1 MGERGYGFHGKVLE
15 IDLTRG
21 DARALPLDPGLVD
34 LYLGG
39 RGLATRLF
47 YDAVDPGCD
56 PLGPDNVVV
65 IAASPL
71 VGTSAPTAGRGHMVF
86 KSPLTGFIGSA
97 NSGGT
102 WGAAFKAAGYDA
114 LVLKGRAAA
123 PVYLDISPEAV
134 RVESAA
140 SLWGLD
146 VHAATDRM
154 TEGAEPGLRPKILAI
169 GPAGENRVRFAAVV
183 NDKNRT
189 YGRSGPGAVWGAKNL
204 KAIRVRGRLKTAI
217 KDKDRFQAGL
227 DQAYHLIKQA
237 PVTKRLMRELGTA
250 GLVELIDLIRM
261 LPHRNFMDCSH
272 REEDLERI
280 SGETLAKTLL
290 VRPGACHACP
300 IGCQRHTRVPGG
312 ASGAGDEKGEGPEYE
327 TTVLMGPV
335 CGVYD
340 LSAITR
346 ANYRCNELG
355 LDTISFGGTV
365 ACAMELFEAGA
376 LTADGDDGLDLR
388 FGNGAALEPLA
399 RLTAR
404 REGIGNRLAEG
415 SRRLAAFCGRPELSM
430 SVKGLEIPGY
440 DPRASLTQA
449 LGYMT
454 SPTGACHLRGGY
466 AVSLA
471 FFGGAKEIPR
481 FSLLQSP
488 IAIRNMQNLGIL
500 QDSLGVCRFTGYAF
514 AADPWSRMASGVTG
528 LDFSTARLEEVE
540 NRVAVLE
547 RLFNIEA
554 GLTPA
559 DDWLPAR
566 FASTPIVIDG
576 RERVV
581 SEAAMEGM
589 RRDYYRV
596 REWDAAGRPGPAL
609 LRALSIKERRP

>member
-1 MGERGYGFHGKVLE
+1 MGENPFGFHGKILE
-15 IDLTRG
+15 VDLSCG
-21 DARALPLDPGLVD
+21 EARTLPLEPALVER
-34 LYLGG
+34 YLGG

-47 YDAVDPGCD
+47 YDGVDPACD
-56 PLGPDNVVV
+56 PLGPENVVV
-65 IAASPL
+65 LATSPL
-71 VGTSAPTAGRGHMVF
+71 VGTNAPTSCRGHMVF

-102 WGAAFKAAGYDA
+102 WASAFKATGYDV
-114 LVLKGRAAA
+114 LVVKGRASG
-123 PVYLDISPEAV
+123 PVMLDISPQGCQIAP
-134 RVESAA
+134 A
-140 SLWGLD
+140 SHLWGLD
-146 VHAATDRM
+146 VHATTDRLS
-154 TEGAEPGLRPKILAI
+154 EGAEPGLRPKVLCI
-169 GPAGENRVRFAAVV
+169 GPAGENLVRIAAVV
-183 NDKNRT
+183 NDMNRT
-189 YGRSGPGAVWGAKNL
+189 YGRSGPGAVWGSKNL
-204 KAIRVRGRLKTAI
+204 KAVRVRGKAKIAI

-227 DQAYHLIKQA
+227 DQAFYLMKQA
-237 PVTKRLMRELGTA
+237 PITKRLLRELGTL

-261 LPHRNFMDCSH
+261 LPHRNFLDCSH

-290 VRPGACHACP
+290 ERPGACHACP
-300 IGCQRHTRVPGG
+300 IGCQRHTRLRDGEGG
-312 ASGAGDEKGEGPEYE
+312 ACDEKGEGPEYE

-335 CGVYD
+335 CDVYD
-340 LSAITR
+340 LPAITR

-355 LDTISFGGTV
+355 MDTISFGGTV
-365 ACAMELFEAGA
+365 ACAMELFEKGLLTPADAG
-376 LTADGDDGLDLR
+376 GLDLR
-388 FGNGAALEPLA
+388 FGSASSLETLA

-404 REGIGNRLAEG
+404 REGIGARLAEG
-415 SRRLAAFCGRPELSM
+415 SRRLAASCGRPELSM

-500 QDSLGVCRFTGYAF
+500 QDSLGVCRFTGFAF
-514 AADPWSRMASGVTG
+514 AADPWSRMASGATG
-528 LDFSTARLEEVE
+528 LDFSMARLEEVE
-540 NRVAVLE
+540 NRVAALE

-559 DDWLPAR
+559 DDALPER
-566 FASTPIVIDG
+566 FASIPVVIDG
-576 RERVV
+576 QERTVSRE
-581 SEAAMEGM
+581 AMDRM

-596 REWDAAGRPGPAL
+596 REWDADGRPGPAL
-609 LRALSIKERRP
+609 LRALAIEERTR